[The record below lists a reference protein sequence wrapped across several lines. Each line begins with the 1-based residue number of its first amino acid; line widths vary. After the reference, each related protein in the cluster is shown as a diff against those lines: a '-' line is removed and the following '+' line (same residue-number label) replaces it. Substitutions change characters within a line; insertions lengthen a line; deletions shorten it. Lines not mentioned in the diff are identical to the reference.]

1 MEITKEYLTQEL
13 TVFHC
18 KTEEIAKRLLK
29 IADSFGLKWCNY
41 ESYLDISNWYL
52 YTNNTCYD
60 FSGGSYAD
68 TQCYISDYY
77 TIIDASKLIAKHK
90 IELFNANN

>member
-1 MEITKEYLTQEL
+1 MVITKEYFTQKMA
-13 TVFHC
+13 VFHC
-18 KTEEIAKRLLK
+18 ETEEIANVLLK
-29 IADSFGLKWCNY
+29 IAHSFGLEWISSG
-41 ESYLDISNWYL
+41 SYLD
-52 YTNNTCYD
+52 TNYWCVHKNETCYNLSD
-60 FSGGSYAD
+60 GTYAD